1 MFAPLNSETSRQRR
15 MLTLSLALHGVLF
28 AWLFHSPEP
37 QLLMPSSVAIGHNG
51 KVVARLYFPTQSPDD
66 SSTSSSDSATQ
77 VYRRQRLGHDKLI
90 WKQKPTAAKLPPPA
104 QVSLAGAQD
113 SAKTPTL

>member
-1 MFAPLNSETSRQRR
+1 MFAPLNSETSGQRR
-15 MLTLSLALHGVLF
+15 MLALSLALHGVLF
-28 AWLFHSPEP
+28 AWLLHSPEP

-51 KVVARLYFPTQSPDD
+51 KAVARLYFPTQSPDD

-90 WKQKPTAAKLPPPA
+90 WKQTPVPPKLAAPPP
-104 QVSLAGAQD
+104 QVSLA
-113 SAKTPTL
+113 